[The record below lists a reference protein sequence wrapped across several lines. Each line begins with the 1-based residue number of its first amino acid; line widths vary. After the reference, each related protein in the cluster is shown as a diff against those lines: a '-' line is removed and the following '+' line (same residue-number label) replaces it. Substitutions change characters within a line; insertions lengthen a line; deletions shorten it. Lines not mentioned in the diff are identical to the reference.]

1 MRRQPGRV
9 SSREPNGR
17 SVSVW
22 LKPAEEDIIDAA
34 VLPDESRAEMI
45 RDAALAAARA
55 RLLARGKAKG

>member
-1 MRRQPGRV
+1 M
-9 SSREPNGR
+9 
-17 SVSVW
+17 W